1 MTHTSYAPED
11 EASPALLR
19 ETGPHERIL
28 HLIKVAF
35 RGSSRALQSRL
46 RHHGVLYGHWT
57 LLRILWQLDGMTQ
70 RQLSE
75 QAGIMESTAFGALQA
90 MEKLG
95 YITRQ
100 KLPGNNKQIRIFLTP
115 QGAALRNLIVP
126 LAEETNRIAITG
138 VPDEDLAVTRRSL
151 VAIIENLNVDEMAQA
166 ASKEPGQATEKKPEQ
181 SGRPPRKK
189 TGAGGQAR
197 GETA

>member
-1 MTHTSYAPED
+1 VTNTHYAPED

-46 RHHGVLYGHWT
+46 RQHGVLYGHWT

-90 MEKLG
+90 MEKQG

-138 VPDEDLAVTRRSL
+138 IPDEDLAVTRRSL

-166 ASKEPGQATEKKPEQ
+166 SVKEPGQPSETR
-181 SGRPPRKK
+181 SGP
-189 TGAGGQAR
+189 AGQATNR
-197 GETA
+197 KSAKQAPDESAS